1 MVKLHFHDDD
11 CDKNTCEIHEDHIKI
26 AVLMFYLFH
35 KLEDIQLDGSYVKLF
50 HRDLQLFKNLKVT
63 TMWLKVFEILQ
74 HIVDHRH
81 SMQHD
86 TPKQTLLLKIP
97 TTNLIQKG
105 NQ

>member
-1 MVKLHFHDDD
+1 MQEDDA
-11 CDKNTCEIHEDHIKI
+11 KI
-26 AVLMFYLFH
+26 ALLMIYLFR
-35 KLEDIQLDGSYVKLF
+35 KLEDIQLDGSYWKLF
-50 HRDLQLFKNLKVT
+50 HRELQMIKHHKVT